1 MWTGMQRHAIPAL
14 ARRTLTLPRL
24 AAADRA
30 AVSEA
35 WRALGFS
42 RLVAWLGGLGGLAI
56 WGVSARGDRFDPGG
70 VTDPFGRIGDALV
83 APAVRWDAVWYLA
96 IANDGYGH
104 EVQRGAFFPLYPAL
118 VKGGGAILGSPVVA
132 GMLVSLVAFFAALVL
147 LHRLTALELGAEA
160 ARGAVWC
167 LACFPMAFFLSAVY
181 SEALFLA
188 LSLGAVYAART
199 EHWAWAGALAA
210 LGAATRSAGIL
221 LVVPLVLLH
230 GRAHGWRWRSS
241 LAWLGLAPLGLAAF
255 SGVLALAGD
264 DPLTPFHAQD
274 LWFRHFAGPFVGAWD
289 GTRAAWDGARQ
300 LVAGP
305 HARVYFPEAA
315 GDVMAVSRQN
325 LMLFAF
331 LALAGPALVGV
342 ARRLPLAYVAY
353 CLVALALPLSYPV
366 TPQPLM
372 SLPRFLLV
380 LFPLFMWLGWWTT
393 CGGRRRELAVVG
405 IELVGLAAF
414 TAQFATWHFVA

>member
-1 MWTGMQRHAIPAL
+1 
-14 ARRTLTLPRL
+14 
-24 AAADRA
+24 
-30 AVSEA
+30 
-35 WRALGFS
+35 
-42 RLVAWLGGLGGLAI
+42 
-56 WGVSARGDRFDPGG
+56 
-70 VTDPFGRIGDALV
+70 
-83 APAVRWDAVWYLA
+83 
-96 IANDGYGH
+96 
-104 EVQRGAFFPLYPAL
+104 
-118 VKGGGAILGSPVVA
+118 
-132 GMLVSLVAFFAALVL
+132 VL
-147 LHRLTALELGAEA
+147 LHRLTELELGAEA

-167 LACFPMAFFLSAVY
+167 LACFPMAFFGSAVY

-199 EHWAWAGALAA
+199 ERWAWAGALAA
-210 LGAATRSAGIL
+210 CGAATRSAGIV

-230 GRAHGWRWRSS
+230 VRTHGWRWRRS

-289 GTRAAWDGARQ
+289 GARAAWDGARQ

-305 HARVYFPEAA
+305 HGRVYFPTAA

-331 LALAGPALVGV
+331 LAMAVPALVGV

-393 CGGRRRELAVVG
+393 RGSRRRELAVVG
-405 IELVGLAAF
+405 IELVGLTAF